1 MKSLKHICFLI
12 IVLIFSIVSKTN
24 AQIEYDF
31 DVRIFYTPSGQ
42 SFCEYYFMIDANSL
56 KPIENADNLLQAGV
70 YISCK
75 SAALNDTTSAET
87 IIMAPPRSAE
97 QVGSVFL
104 GSLRLANPISKDF
117 KTVLIVSDYYGS
129 HTDTLDINI
138 EKIGL
143 LGQEVM
149 VSNIVLSD
157 TLIPTQVENDFT
169 KSGYNVIPKL
179 TSYYADYNH
188 TLSFY
193 AEVYN
198 TLYALDDKLLATI
211 SIIEEATQKVFGSL
225 RKVVKI
231 SPDSIIPLLG
241 SFNID
246 VLPSGKYALKIE
258 IKDKSNLE
266 LASNK
271 IIITRNNPNVSIP
284 INKLDRLA
292 IKTSFIGNTSYDDVK
307 EYTRSLRPIATN
319 DERMFIDLL
328 RKNEVDTMR
337 LQAFFLE
344 FCLKRNYNN
353 PDIFWQDY
361 SANVKTVE
369 ENFSTNIKHGYETDR
384 GRVFLE
390 YGAPNH
396 RTEIP
401 SEPSSYPY
409 EIWQYYKAKNRNNIR
424 FIFYNR
430 DLVSNDYELL
440 HSDMKGEAKNV
451 NWERELR
458 SRNNNDPNYNNAA
471 PDQFGE
477 RSQDYFNNPR

>member
-1 MKSLKHICFLI
+1 MKKLQRLSFLSTF
-12 IVLIFSIVSKTN
+12 LIFSIINPLS
-24 AQIEYDF
+24 AQLDFDF
-31 DVRIFYTPSGQ
+31 DVRIFYTPDGK
-42 SFCEYYFMIDANSL
+42 SFCEYYFMVDANTL
-56 KPIENADNLLQAGV
+56 NPIENEAGLLQAGV
-70 YISCK
+70 YVSCV
-75 SAALNDTTSAET
+75 STSNTDTTQTET
-87 IIMAPPRSAE
+87 IIMAPPRTAD
-97 QVGSVFL
+97 QKGSVFL
-104 GSLRLANPISKDF
+104 GSLRLANPVSTNF
-117 KTVLIVSDYYGS
+117 KTVVIVSDYYGQNA
-129 HTDTLDINI
+129 DTLDINI

-143 LGQEVM
+143 LGQQPT

-157 TLIPTQVENDFT
+157 TLIKTDKLNDFT

-179 TSYYADYNH
+179 NNYYAAYNH

-198 TLYALDDKLLATI
+198 TLNCKEDKLLATI
-211 SIIEEATQKVFGSL
+211 SIVEQATQQVYGSL
-225 RKVVKI
+225 RKVLKI
-231 SPDSIIPLLG
+231 TPDSVIPLLG

-246 VLPSGKYALKIE
+246 VLPSGEYALKIE
-258 IKDKSNLE
+258 IKDKTNQGI
-266 LASNK
+266 ASNS
-271 IIITRNNPNVSIP
+271 ITISRNNPNVSIP
-284 INKLDRLA
+284 LNKLDRLA

-307 EYTRSLRPIATN
+307 AYTRSLRPIAS
-319 DERMFIDLL
+319 DEERMFIDQL
-328 RKNEVDTMR
+328 RKNDVDTMR
-337 LQAFFLE
+337 LQSFFLA

-353 PDIFWQDY
+353 PDVFWQDY
-361 SANVKTVE
+361 NANVKTVE
-369 ENFSTNIKHGYETDR
+369 DNFSTNIKHGYETDR

-440 HSDMKGEAKNV
+440 HSDMKGEARND
-451 NWERELR
+451 NWERVLR

-471 PDQFGE
+471 PEQFGE